1 MFKIDQLPLEQI
13 RHLEY
18 CSAASQGSI
27 LQGHYEGCTFV
38 GVRTVFTST
47 AGGVEA
53 MLLVGGANHGKILS
67 LESMK
72 DPSALDIS
80 ALVRFVAID
89 PEPFVLDRLNIPVGA
104 LLLEPKSGVLLAT
117 GTVIQR
123 TSQPTQGV
131 YLFGKE
137 AGRGAGS
144 FLDAINPGRWRG
156 ISKSFALEKLP
167 SNLGAPG

>member
-1 MFKIDQLPLEQI
+1 MFKIDRLWIEQI

-18 CSAASQGSI
+18 CSAAPQGSI
-27 LQGHYEGCTFV
+27 LQGRYEGSTFV
-38 GVRTVFTST
+38 GVRTVFSST
-47 AGGVEA
+47 AGGFEA

-123 TSQPTQGV
+123 ASQQTHGV

-156 ISKSFALEKLP
+156 ISKSFALEELP
-167 SNLGAPG
+167 SNLVSSG